1 MNNVELSDICK
12 NCRCATVVRIRDN
25 GQFISNECEGLQPIG
40 CKHVLDWC
48 KSRYTFPPVQ
58 VQTNYVTSQVEVSVE
73 VPVVHTVCS
82 VLTAYRN
89 ADKAK
94 LSLLSNIYNE
104 LSTANSLQQQ
114 QQQTGH
120 NIDIDA
126 YLSSIPQ
133 IKFNDDNGHIL
144 SILVKAIL
152 ESKYF

>member
-1 MNNVELSDICK
+1 MNDIQLSDICK
-12 NCRCATVVRIRDN
+12 NCRYATVVRIRDD
-25 GQFISNECEGLQPIG
+25 GKFISNECEGLQPIG
-40 CKHVLDWC
+40 CQYVLNWC
-48 KSRYTFPPVQ
+48 KDRYTFPPVQ

-73 VPVVHTVCS
+73 VPVYHTVCS

-94 LSLLSNIYNE
+94 LSLLSKIYNE
-104 LSTANSLQQQ
+104 LSSANSIQQQ
-114 QQQTGH
+114 QQQAGN
-120 NIDIDA
+120 NINIDA

-152 ESKYF
+152 EATK